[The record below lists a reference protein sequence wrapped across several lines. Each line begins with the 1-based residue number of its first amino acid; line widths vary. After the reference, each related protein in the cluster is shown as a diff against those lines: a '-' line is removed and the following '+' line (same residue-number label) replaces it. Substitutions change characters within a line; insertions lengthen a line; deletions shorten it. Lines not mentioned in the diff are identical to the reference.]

1 MQIAFFIFKRNHEK
15 YYIKMGNQW
24 QNITEKHWQ
33 RQLPLLK
40 CNQTFRDTVTQYP
53 RRKKINLHITGV
65 TGILLRHGVKV
76 VPTLV
81 PTVLPVP

>member
-1 MQIAFFIFKRNHEK
+1 
-15 YYIKMGNQW
+15 MGNQW

-65 TGILLRHGVKV
+65 TGMC
-76 VPTLV
+76 
-81 PTVLPVP
+81 